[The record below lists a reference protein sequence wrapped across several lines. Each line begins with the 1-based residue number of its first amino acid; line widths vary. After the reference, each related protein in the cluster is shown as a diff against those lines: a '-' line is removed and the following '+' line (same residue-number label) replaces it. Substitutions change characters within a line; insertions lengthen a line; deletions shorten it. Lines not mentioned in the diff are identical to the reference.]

1 MVVGVMMVLVAM
13 VVGLMIMLVAVHVFM
28 LVAVFVFV
36 LVMVMM
42 VVLMLMHM
50 LDSCFVAVEPGHI
63 VIMVLELLCQ
73 LNVKVAG
80 VDAML
85 VYARYSDRKAVD
97 RQRGELF
104 AQVLLAGAQVE
115 QGRDGHIAADARSA
129 VDDKRVLM
137 VGHGMLLNGRRM
149 CRRSDD

>member
-1 MVVGVMMVLVAM
+1 MMVVGVMVILVAM
-13 VVGLMIMLVAVHVFM
+13 TVALMVMLVAV
-28 LVAVFVFV
+28 LVLA
-36 LVMVMM
+36 MIMM
-42 VVLMLMHM
+42 VVLMLMLM
-50 LDSCFVAVEPGHI
+50 CVLGSCFVAVEPGH
-63 VIMVLELLCQ
+63 VVVVVLELLCQ

-85 VYARYSDRKAVD
+85 VYACNGNLKAVD

-115 QGRDGHIAADARSA
+115 QGRDGYIAADARGA

-137 VGHGMLLNGRRM
+137 VGHGMLLNRRGV
-149 CRRSDD
+149 RPRSND